1 MFCQS
6 KVFLYL
12 IVHSLTLKLRTIMKN
27 ISIWASKNS
36 KKAIGLII
44 LIELLKAIFGII
56 IGNELLPVLSIP
68 MIELVV
74 LLIVFF
80 VSYWQI
86 NDEYQVLELN
96 KNNRY
101 SFRVFKTA
109 TVFLCTFLLSILV
122 GNYFKR
128 VDYRIDSQWNSYAGV
143 TTKKD
148 SVNVAESLSF
158 FEKVIQQKHNFET
171 NTQKLS
177 KTQTN
182 DTGKRVGYVLL
193 FMLSLILTYFGAVL
207 SCSLACSSYGFF
219 AILAFLLTL
228 GILSGGF
235 YFLIKSFRK
244 TIKTSKEMTHEEKK
258 KERKKF
264 FTIWGVVTAI
274 IALLIV
280 IANA

>member
-1 MFCQS
+1 
-6 KVFLYL
+6 
-12 IVHSLTLKLRTIMKN
+12 
-27 ISIWASKNS
+27 
-36 KKAIGLII
+36 
-44 LIELLKAIFGII
+44 
-56 IGNELLPVLSIP
+56 
-68 MIELVV
+68 
-74 LLIVFF
+74 LIVFF